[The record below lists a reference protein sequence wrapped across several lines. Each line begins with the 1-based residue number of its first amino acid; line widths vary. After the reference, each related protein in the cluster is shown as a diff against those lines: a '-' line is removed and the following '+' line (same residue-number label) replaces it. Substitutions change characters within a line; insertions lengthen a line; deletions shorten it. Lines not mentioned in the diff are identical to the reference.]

1 MKEDALKFK
10 EKIEKG
16 MINRLEKK
24 QELSPRSSQRR
35 KYELESWVTSERKKN
50 EKQKDHP
57 LNIGDLEQER
67 QEAMRIIEEVN

>member
-1 MKEDALKFK
+1 MQEALAGKDFKEIIEMKEDALKFK

-35 KYELESWVTSERKKN
+35 KYELERWVTSERKKN
-50 EKQKDHP
+50 EK
-57 LNIGDLEQER
+57 
-67 QEAMRIIEEVN
+67 

>member
-10 EKIEKG
+10 EKREKG

-24 QELSPRSSQRR
+24 QELSHRSSQRR

>member
-35 KYELESWVTSERKKN
+35 KYELERWVTSERKKN
-50 EKQKDHP
+50 EKQKDLP